1 MLSLLRGAALPDTGN
16 VELVDVAG
24 ATVPVREKL
33 PVRTAAVIEQGSY
46 VFARSIRENLQLAD
60 PEADDAALWRAL
72 EQARLADAVR
82 ALPDGL
88 DAYPGEGGMRLSGG
102 QRQRLVLARALVAD
116 APVLLA
122 DEPFTALDAD
132 LEAALLD
139 TVLSACAG
147 KTLVLVTHHLA
158 HVERFDRVLLLEKGR
173 IAADGSPDEL
183 AASNPRFAR
192 LLTLEHAELPL
203 QP

>member
-1 MLSLLRGAALPDTGN
+1 
-16 VELVDVAG
+16 
-24 ATVPVREKL
+24 
-33 PVRTAAVIEQGSY
+33 
-46 VFARSIRENLQLAD
+46 
-60 PEADDAALWRAL
+60 
-72 EQARLADAVR
+72 
-82 ALPDGL
+82 
-88 DAYPGEGGMRLSGG
+88 MRLSGG

-192 LLTLEHAELPL
+192 LLALEHAELPS